1 LSAVAERTTPY
12 ADRRKRAAELAERYD
27 FAREP
32 LALYAAVAEAQE
44 RTFERARADRPTA
57 DTLAA
62 YVVRAALPDV
72 MGAVMA
78 AGTETLREAVLLRFH
93 EGDLERMVTSWLRGE
108 HQDGTD
114 VFLARSATTPVLEA
128 LPDLSQGENPLQ
140 PPHSSQGEN
149 PLQPPHSSQG
159 ENPLQP
165 PHSSQGENPLQ
176 PPQARFCPACGGS
189 PQVSVFVDSGEALV
203 TGQRR
208 LVCARCANEWVYP
221 RMTCVACGETE
232 GSKLVVLADPEQL
245 PHLRVDACERC
256 KRYIVSVD
264 ARLEGHAVAV
274 VDEIAAIPLDITA
287 VERGFTKVT
296 PNLMGF

>member
-1 LSAVAERTTPY
+1 LSAVAERVTTY
-12 ADRRKRAAELAERYD
+12 ADRRRRATELAERYD

-32 LALYAAVAEAQE
+32 LALYAAVAESQE
-44 RTFERARADRPTA
+44 RVFERARADRPSV
-57 DTLAA
+57 DGLAA
-62 YVVRAALPDV
+62 YVVRVSLPEI
-72 MGAVMA
+72 MGAVMG

-93 EGDLERMVTSWLRGE
+93 EGDLTRMVTSWLRGDV
-108 HQDGTD
+108 QDGTD
-114 VFLARSATTPVLEA
+114 VFLTRAATAPVLEA
-128 LPDLSQGENPLQ
+128 LPDVARALPIAGE
-140 PPHSSQGEN
+140 E
-149 PLQPPHSSQG
+149 
-159 ENPLQP
+159 
-165 PHSSQGENPLQ
+165 
-176 PPQARFCPACGGS
+176 RFCPVCGGP

-208 LVCARCANEWVYP
+208 LVCARCASEWVYP

-232 GSKLVVLADPEQL
+232 SSKLVVLADPQQL

-264 ARLEGHAVAV
+264 ARLEGNAVPV
-274 VDEIAAIPLDITA
+274 VDELAAIPLDITA

>member
-1 LSAVAERTTPY
+1 LSAVAERVTTY

-32 LALYAAVAEAQE
+32 LALYGAVAEAQE
-44 RTFERARADRPTA
+44 RVFERARGDRPGVDA
-57 DTLAA
+57 LAA

-72 MGAVMA
+72 MGAVMS
-78 AGTETLREAVLLRFH
+78 AGTERLREAVLLRFH

-108 HQDGTD
+108 SQEGTD
-114 VFLARSATTPVLEA
+114 VFLARAATAPVLEA
-128 LPDLSQGENPLQ
+128 LPELARALPIAGE
-140 PPHSSQGEN
+140 E
-149 PLQPPHSSQG
+149 
-159 ENPLQP
+159 
-165 PHSSQGENPLQ
+165 
-176 PPQARFCPACGGS
+176 RFCPQCGGS

-208 LVCARCANEWVYP
+208 LVCGRCANEWVYP

-232 GSKLVVLADPEQL
+232 GSRLVVLADPEQL

>member
-1 LSAVAERTTPY
+1 MSVVAERMSTF
-12 ADRRKRAAELAERYD
+12 ADRRQRAAELAQRYD

-32 LALYAAVAEAQE
+32 LALYGAMAVAQE
-44 RTFERARADRPTA
+44 RVFERARVDGPSVN
-57 DTLAA
+57 DLAA

-72 MGAVMA
+72 LGAVMS

-108 HQDGTD
+108 SPDGTD
-114 VFLARSATTPVLEA
+114 VFLARAATAPVLEA
-128 LPDLSQGENPLQ
+128 IPELAGALRVAGE
-140 PPHSSQGEN
+140 E
-149 PLQPPHSSQG
+149 
-159 ENPLQP
+159 
-165 PHSSQGENPLQ
+165 
-176 PPQARFCPACGGS
+176 RFCPRCGGP

-232 GSKLVVLADPEQL
+232 GSRLVVLADPEQL

-264 ARLEGHAVAV
+264 ARLEGHAVAI

>member
-1 LSAVAERTTPY
+1 MSAVAERVTSHG
-12 ADRRKRAAELAERYD
+12 DRRRRAAELAERYD

-32 LALYAAVAEAQE
+32 LALYGAVAEAQE
-44 RTFERARADRPTA
+44 RAFERARADRPTV
-57 DTLAA
+57 DTVAA

-72 MGAVMA
+72 MSAVMT

-93 EGDLERMVTSWLRGE
+93 EGDLEGMVTSWLRGDA
-108 HQDGTD
+108 QDGTD
-114 VFLARSATTPVLEA
+114 VFLARAATAPVLEA
-128 LPDLSQGENPLQ
+128 VPDVARARPIG
-140 PPHSSQGEN
+140 
-149 PLQPPHSSQG
+149 
-159 ENPLQP
+159 
-165 PHSSQGENPLQ
+165 SSQGENPLQ
-176 PPQARFCPACGGS
+176 PPQARSCPACGGS

-232 GSKLVVLADPEQL
+232 SSKLVVIADPEQL
-245 PHLRVDACERC
+245 PHLRIDACERC

-274 VDEIAAIPLDITA
+274 VDEIAAIPLDIA
-287 VERGFTKVT
+287 AAERGFTKVT

>member
-1 LSAVAERTTPY
+1 MSAVAERVTTY
-12 ADRRKRAAELAERYD
+12 AERRKRAAELAERYD

-32 LALYAAVAEAQE
+32 LALYGAVAEAQE
-44 RTFERARADRPTA
+44 RVFERARVDQPSV
-57 DTLAA
+57 DDLAA

-72 MGAVMA
+72 MGAVMS

-108 HQDGTD
+108 AQDGTD
-114 VFLARSATTPVLEA
+114 VFLARAATSPVLEA
-128 LPDLSQGENPLQ
+128 LPDLSRGRTPCNPVHRRGRA
-140 PPHSSQGEN
+140 HSV
-149 PLQPPHSSQG
+149 P
-159 ENPLQP
+159 
-165 PHSSQGENPLQ
+165 
-176 PPQARFCPACGGS
+176 RCGGP

>member
-1 LSAVAERTTPY
+1 MSAVAERTTAY

-32 LALYAAVAEAQE
+32 LALCGAVAEAQE
-44 RTFERARADRPTA
+44 RVFERARVDRPNV
-57 DTLAA
+57 DELAA
-62 YVVRAALPDV
+62 YVVRSALPDV
-72 MGAVMA
+72 MGAVMG

-108 HQDGTD
+108 AQDGTD
-114 VFLARSATTPVLEA
+114 VFLARAATAPVLEA
-128 LPDLSQGENPLQ
+128 VPDLSQGENPLQ
-140 PPHSSQGEN
+140 PTRSSQGEN
-149 PLQPPHSSQG
+149 PLQPPG
-159 ENPLQP
+159 
-165 PHSSQGENPLQ
+165 
-176 PPQARFCPACGGS
+176 ARFCPACGGA
-189 PQVSVFVDSGEALV
+189 PQVSVFLDSGEALV

-208 LVCARCANEWVYP
+208 LICARCANDWAYP

-232 GSKLVVLADPEQL
+232 GSRLVVLADPEQL

-264 ARLEGHAVAV
+264 ARLEGRAVPI
-274 VDEIAAIPLDITA
+274 VDELAAIPLDITA

>member
-1 LSAVAERTTPY
+1 LSAVAERATTY
-12 ADRRKRAAELAERYD
+12 AGRRKRAAELAERYD

-32 LALYAAVAEAQE
+32 LALYGAVAEAQE
-44 RTFERARADRPTA
+44 RVFEHARVDRPTVDA
-57 DTLAA
+57 LAA
-62 YVVRAALPDV
+62 YVVRVALPDV
-72 MGAVMA
+72 MGAVMS

-108 HQDGTD
+108 AQDGTD
-114 VFLARSATTPVLEA
+114 VFLARAATAPVLEA
-128 LPDLSQGENPLQ
+128 LPD
-140 PPHSSQGEN
+140 
-149 PLQPPHSSQG
+149 SSQG

-176 PPQARFCPACGGS
+176 PPQARFCPACGGA

-232 GSKLVVLADPEQL
+232 GSRLVVLADPDQL

>member
-1 LSAVAERTTPY
+1 MTAVAERVATY

-32 LALYAAVAEAQE
+32 LALYGAVSEAQE
-44 RTFERARADRPTA
+44 RVFERARADRPTVN
-57 DTLAA
+57 DLAG

-72 MGAVMA
+72 MGAVMS

-108 HQDGTD
+108 AQDGTD
-114 VFLARSATTPVLEA
+114 VFLARAATAPVLEA
-128 LPDLSQGENPLQ
+128 LPDVSQGENPL
-140 PPHSSQGEN
+140 P
-149 PLQPPHSSQG
+149 
-159 ENPLQP
+159 
-165 PHSSQGENPLQ
+165 
-176 PPQARFCPACGGS
+176 PPQARACPVCGGS

-221 RMTCVACGETE
+221 RMTCVACGETN
-232 GSKLVVLADPEQL
+232 GSRLVVLADPEQL

-296 PNLMGF
+296 PNLMGL

>member
-1 LSAVAERTTPY
+1 LSAVAERVTY
-12 ADRRKRAAELAERYD
+12 ADRRGRAADLAERYD

-32 LALYAAVAEAQE
+32 LALYGAVSEAQE
-44 RTFERARADRPTA
+44 RVFERARADRPSV
-57 DTLAA
+57 DGLAA
-62 YVVRAALPDV
+62 YVVRSALPDV
-72 MGAVMA
+72 MGAVMG

-108 HQDGTD
+108 AQDGTD
-114 VFLARSATTPVLEA
+114 VFLARAATAPVLEA

-140 PPHSSQGEN
+140 PPQTR
-149 PLQPPHSSQG
+149 
-159 ENPLQP
+159 
-165 PHSSQGENPLQ
+165 
-176 PPQARFCPACGGS
+176 ACPRCGGS

-208 LVCARCANEWVYP
+208 LVCARCASEWVYP

-264 ARLEGHAVAV
+264 ARLEGRAVPI
-274 VDEIAAIPLDITA
+274 VDELAAIPLDITA

>member
-1 LSAVAERTTPY
+1 LSAVAERVTTY
-12 ADRRKRAAELAERYD
+12 AERGKRAAELAERYD

-32 LALYAAVAEAQE
+32 LALYAAVAEAQGWV
-44 RTFERARADRPTA
+44 FERARADRPNV
-57 DTLAA
+57 DTVAA

-72 MGAVMA
+72 MSAVMT

-93 EGDLERMVTSWLRGE
+93 EGDLERMVTSWLRGDA
-108 HQDGTD
+108 QDGTD
-114 VFLARSATTPVLEA
+114 VFLARAATAPVLEA
-128 LPDLSQGENPLQ
+128 LPEVARALPIAD
-140 PPHSSQGEN
+140 SSR
-149 PLQPPHSSQG
+149 
-159 ENPLQP
+159 
-165 PHSSQGENPLQ
+165 GENPLQ
-176 PPQARFCPACGGS
+176 PPQARICPACGGP

-232 GSKLVVLADPEQL
+232 SSKLVVFADPQQL
-245 PHLRVDACERC
+245 PHLRIDACERC

-264 ARLEGHAVAV
+264 SRLEGHAVPV
-274 VDEIAAIPLDITA
+274 VDEIAAIPLDIA
-287 VERGFTKVT
+287 AAERGFTKVT

>member
-1 LSAVAERTTPY
+1 MSAVAERATSY
-12 ADRRKRAAELAERYD
+12 AERRSRAAELAERYD

-32 LALYAAVAEAQE
+32 LALFGAVAEAQE
-44 RTFERARADRPTA
+44 RAFERARADRPSG
-57 DTLAA
+57 DGLAA

-72 MGAVMA
+72 MSAVMS
-78 AGTETLREAVLLRFH
+78 AGTELLREAVLLRFH
-93 EGDLERMVTSWLRGE
+93 EGDLERVVISWLRGE
-108 HQDGTD
+108 SQDGTD
-114 VFLARSATTPVLEA
+114 VFLARAATAPVLEA
-128 LPDLSQGENPLQ
+128 LPEIARALPISGE
-140 PPHSSQGEN
+140 E
-149 PLQPPHSSQG
+149 
-159 ENPLQP
+159 
-165 PHSSQGENPLQ
+165 
-176 PPQARFCPACGGS
+176 RFCPACGGP

-232 GSKLVVLADPEQL
+232 SNKLVVFADPEQL
-245 PHLRVDACERC
+245 PHLRIDACERC

-264 ARLEGHAVAV
+264 ARLEAHAVPV
-274 VDEIAAIPLDITA
+274 VDELAALPLDIAA

>member
-1 LSAVAERTTPY
+1 MSAVAERITAY

-32 LALYAAVAEAQE
+32 LALYGALSEAQE
-44 RTFERARADRPTA
+44 RVFERARADRPNV
-57 DTLAA
+57 DDLAG

-72 MGAVMA
+72 MGAVMS

-108 HQDGTD
+108 TQDGTD
-114 VFLARSATTPVLEA
+114 VFLARAATAPVLEA
-128 LPDLSQGENPLQ
+128 LPELARALPIAGE
-140 PPHSSQGEN
+140 E
-149 PLQPPHSSQG
+149 
-159 ENPLQP
+159 
-165 PHSSQGENPLQ
+165 
-176 PPQARFCPACGGS
+176 RFCPACGGA

-221 RMTCVACGETE
+221 RVTCVACGETE
-232 GSKLVVLADPEQL
+232 SSKLVVLADPQQL
-245 PHLRVDACERC
+245 PHLRIDACERC

-264 ARLEGHAVAV
+264 ARLEGHAVPV
-274 VDEIAAIPLDITA
+274 VDELAAIPLDITA
-287 VERGFTKVT
+287 AERGFTKVT

>member
-1 LSAVAERTTPY
+1 LSAVAERATTY
-12 ADRRKRAAELAERYD
+12 AERRRRAAELAERYD

-32 LALYAAVAEAQE
+32 LTLYSAVAEAQE
-44 RTFERARADRPTA
+44 WVFERARADKPNVDA
-57 DTLAA
+57 IAA

-72 MGAVMA
+72 MSAVMS

-93 EGDLERMVTSWLRGE
+93 EGDLERTVTSWLRGE
-108 HQDGTD
+108 TQDGVDT
-114 VFLARSATTPVLEA
+114 FLARAATAPVLEA
-128 LPDLSQGENPLQ
+128 LPEVARALPIAA
-140 PPHSSQGEN
+140 
-149 PLQPPHSSQG
+149 
-159 ENPLQP
+159 
-165 PHSSQGENPLQ
+165 SSQGENPLQ
-176 PPQARFCPACGGS
+176 PPQEARVCPACGGS

-232 GSKLVVLADPEQL
+232 SSKLVVLADPDQL
-245 PHLRVDACERC
+245 PHLRIDACERC

-274 VDEIAAIPLDITA
+274 VDELAAIPLDIVA
-287 VERGFTKVT
+287 AERGFAKVT

>member
-1 LSAVAERTTPY
+1 MSAVAERVTTY
-12 ADRRKRAAELAERYD
+12 ADRRKRAAELAARYD

-32 LALYAAVAEAQE
+32 LALYSAVAEAQE
-44 RTFERARADRPTA
+44 RIFERASVDRPNV
-57 DTLAA
+57 DGVAA
-62 YVVRAALPDV
+62 YVVRAALPEV
-72 MGAVMA
+72 MGAVMST
-78 AGTETLREAVLLRFH
+78 GTETLREAVLLRFH
-93 EGDLERMVTSWLRGE
+93 EGDLERMVTSWLRGDA
-108 HQDGTD
+108 QDGTD
-114 VFLARSATTPVLEA
+114 VFLARAATAPVLEA
-128 LPDLSQGENPLQ
+128 LPDLSQGES
-140 PPHSSQGEN
+140 PP
-149 PLQPPHSSQG
+149 
-159 ENPLQP
+159 
-165 PHSSQGENPLQ
+165 Q
-176 PPQARFCPACGGS
+176 PPQARVCPRCGGL
-189 PQVSVFVDSGEALV
+189 PQVSLFVDSGEALV

-264 ARLEGHAVAV
+264 ARLEGRAVPI
-274 VDEIAAIPLDITA
+274 VDELAAIPLDITA

>member
-1 LSAVAERTTPY
+1 LSTVAERTTTY
-12 ADRRKRAAELAERYD
+12 AERRKRAAELAARYD

-32 LALYAAVAEAQE
+32 LALYGAVAEAQE
-44 RTFERARADRPTA
+44 RVFERARADPPSVT
-57 DTLAA
+57 DLAA

-72 MGAVMA
+72 MGAVMG

-93 EGDLERMVTSWLRGE
+93 EGDLAQMVTSWLRGE
-108 HQDGTD
+108 SQDGTD
-114 VFLARSATTPVLEA
+114 VFLARAATAPVLEA

-140 PPHSSQGEN
+140 PPHASQGEN
-149 PLQPPHSSQG
+149 PLQPPHASQGENPPQPALSSQG
-159 ENPLQP
+159 ENPLKP
-165 PHSSQGENPLQ
+165 SQTRC
-176 PPQARFCPACGGS
+176 AACSGS

-232 GSKLVVLADPEQL
+232 GSKLVVLADPQQL

-264 ARLEGHAVAV
+264 ARLEGHAVAI

>member
-1 LSAVAERTTPY
+1 LSAVAEHVTAY
-12 ADRRKRAAELAERYD
+12 SERRRRAAELAERYD
-27 FAREP
+27 LAREP
-32 LALYAAVAEAQE
+32 LALYGAVAEAQE
-44 RTFERARADRPTA
+44 RVFERARADRPGVN
-57 DTLAA
+57 DLAA
-62 YVVRAALPDV
+62 YVVRSALPDV
-72 MGAVMA
+72 MGAVMS

-93 EGDLERMVTSWLRGE
+93 EGDLERMVTSWLRGDALE
-108 HQDGTD
+108 GTD
-114 VFLARSATTPVLEA
+114 VFLARAATAPVLEA
-128 LPDLSQGENPLQ
+128 LPVLAHALPSD
-140 PPHSSQGEN
+140 
-149 PLQPPHSSQG
+149 
-159 ENPLQP
+159 
-165 PHSSQGENPLQ
+165 SSQGENPLQ
-176 PPQARFCPACGGS
+176 PPQTFCAACGGL

-221 RMTCVACGETE
+221 RMTCVACGETD

-274 VDEIAAIPLDITA
+274 VDEIAAIPLEITA

>member
-1 LSAVAERTTPY
+1 MSAVAERTTTY
-12 ADRRKRAAELAERYD
+12 AERRKRAAELAQRYD

-32 LALYAAVAEAQE
+32 LALFGAVAEAQE
-44 RTFERARADRPTA
+44 RVFERARADRPSV
-57 DTLAA
+57 DSLAA
-62 YVVRAALPDV
+62 YVVSAALPDV
-72 MGAVMA
+72 MSAVMN
-78 AGTETLREAVLLRFH
+78 AGNESLREAVLLRFH
-93 EGDLERMVTSWLRGE
+93 EGDLERMVTAWLRGE
-108 HQDGTD
+108 SQGGTD
-114 VFLARSATTPVLEA
+114 VFLARAATAPVLEA
-128 LPDLSQGENPLQ
+128 LPELARALPIAGE
-140 PPHSSQGEN
+140 E
-149 PLQPPHSSQG
+149 
-159 ENPLQP
+159 
-165 PHSSQGENPLQ
+165 
-176 PPQARFCPACGGS
+176 RFCPQCGGS

-232 GSKLVVLADPEQL
+232 GSRLVVLADPEQL

-264 ARLEGHAVAV
+264 ARLEGHAVPV
-274 VDEIAAIPLDITA
+274 VDELAAIPLDITA

>member
-1 LSAVAERTTPY
+1 VAERTASY
-12 ADRRKRAAELAERYD
+12 AERRKRAAELTERYD

-32 LALYAAVAEAQE
+32 LALYGVLVEAQE
-44 RTFERARADRPTA
+44 RVFERARVDQPSV
-57 DTLAA
+57 DDLAA
-62 YVVRAALPDV
+62 YVMRAGLPDV
-72 MGAVMA
+72 MGAVMS

-108 HQDGTD
+108 EQDGTD
-114 VFLARSATTPVLEA
+114 VFLARAATAPVLEA
-128 LPDLSQGENPLQ
+128 IAN
-140 PPHSSQGEN
+140 SSQGK
-149 PLQPPHSSQG
+149 
-159 ENPLQP
+159 NPLQP

>member
-1 LSAVAERTTPY
+1 MTMSAPTISVERVTVYAE
-12 ADRRKRAAELAERYD
+12 RRKRAAELAQRYD

-32 LALYAAVAEAQE
+32 LTLYGTVAEAQE
-44 RTFERARADRPTA
+44 RAFERARADRPGV
-57 DTLAA
+57 DELAA

-72 MGAVMA
+72 MSAVMT

-93 EGDLERMVTSWLRGE
+93 EGDLERMVTLWLRGE
-108 HQDGTD
+108 SQDGVDT
-114 VFLARSATTPVLEA
+114 FLARAATGPVLEA
-128 LPDLSQGENPLQ
+128 LPDVARALPMT
-140 PPHSSQGEN
+140 P
-149 PLQPPHSSQG
+149 SSQG

-176 PPQARFCPACGGS
+176 PPQEARVCPACGGS

-232 GSKLVVLADPEQL
+232 SGKLVVLAAPDQL

-274 VDEIAAIPLDITA
+274 VDELAAIPLDIVA
-287 VERGFTKVT
+287 AERGFTKIT

>member
-1 LSAVAERTTPY
+1 LSVVAERGTTY
-12 ADRRKRAAELAERYD
+12 ADRRRRATELAERYD

-32 LALYAAVAEAQE
+32 LTLYGAVAEAQGWVS
-44 RTFERARADRPTA
+44 ERARADRPSVDA
-57 DTLAA
+57 LAA

-72 MGAVMA
+72 MGAVMS

-108 HQDGTD
+108 PQDGTD
-114 VFLARSATTPVLEA
+114 VFLARAATAPVLEA
-128 LPDLSQGENPLQ
+128 LPEIARALPIAGE
-140 PPHSSQGEN
+140 E
-149 PLQPPHSSQG
+149 
-159 ENPLQP
+159 
-165 PHSSQGENPLQ
+165 
-176 PPQARFCPACGGS
+176 RFCPVCGGS

-232 GSKLVVLADPEQL
+232 SSKLVVLADPDQL

-264 ARLEGHAVAV
+264 ARLEGHAVPV
-274 VDEIAAIPLDITA
+274 VDELAAIPLDITA
-287 VERGFTKVT
+287 ALRGFTKLT
-296 PNLMGF
+296 PNLMGI